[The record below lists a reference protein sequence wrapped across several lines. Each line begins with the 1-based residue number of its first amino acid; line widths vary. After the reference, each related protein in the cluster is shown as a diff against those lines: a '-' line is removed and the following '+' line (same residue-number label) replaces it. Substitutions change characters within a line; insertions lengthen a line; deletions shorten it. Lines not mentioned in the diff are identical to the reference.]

1 MNMYQGDI
9 IVYKKWDK
17 TELDRVDLANV
28 VDGRILY
35 IIMQIATE
43 KQLNKIINEI

>member
-1 MNMYQGDI
+1 M
-9 IVYKKWDK
+9 DK

-28 VDGRILY
+28 VDGRISY

-43 KQLNKIINEI
+43 KRLDKISNEI